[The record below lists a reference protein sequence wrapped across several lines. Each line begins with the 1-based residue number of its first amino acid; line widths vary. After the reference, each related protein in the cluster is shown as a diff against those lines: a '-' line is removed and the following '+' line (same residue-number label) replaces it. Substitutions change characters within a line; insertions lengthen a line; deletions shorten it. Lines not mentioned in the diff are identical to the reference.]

1 MALGSIGEDDERMRK
16 NEKLRELESERKKKE
31 MVVFVERKKESYR
44 EYEEV
49 REMKRMRKKKRLVT
63 VEKNEKA
70 RTHLM
75 AKLRVV

>member
-49 REMKRMRKKKRLVT
+49 REMKRMRKKK
-63 VEKNEKA
+63 NGW
-70 RTHLM
+70 
-75 AKLRVV
+75 

>member
-1 MALGSIGEDDERMRK
+1 MRK

-49 REMKRMRKKKRLVT
+49 REMKRMRKKKT
-63 VEKNEKA
+63 VGNC
-70 RTHLM
+70 
-75 AKLRVV
+75 